1 MLITPKE
8 KRVKISCFGIKISHA
23 AKEMNLIYT
32 ILLYNLFF
40 SFVDQ

>member
-8 KRVKISCFGIKISHA
+8 KRVKISCVGIKISRA